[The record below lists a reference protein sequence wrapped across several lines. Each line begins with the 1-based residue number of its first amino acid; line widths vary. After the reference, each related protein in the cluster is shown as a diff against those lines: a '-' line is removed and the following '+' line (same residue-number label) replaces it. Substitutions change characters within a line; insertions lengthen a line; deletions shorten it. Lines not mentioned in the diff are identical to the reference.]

1 MAAITMT
8 SPAVRQPFAPLDAT
22 RIRSLMRSKMNLQN
36 KQNGLVSLAKRQP
49 LADSDSENIDPT
61 AYKSTKRKRSLD
73 DEDDT
78 ENDKAPLKSINLSP
92 LKPMKSSRMAFSIL
106 EDSAP
111 VTPSTPTKSHHAS
124 TPKSAPL
131 KPAGRSPQMKASK
144 PFARRSTVSKNRPE
158 SARKG
163 VSRPF
168 SLAAALSNG
177 KSKSKPAAPAST
189 PKMPMPA
196 SWSFEIYVDSEQE
209 EMTNLMQHSTCVLD
223 ISDDEGKVETVSD
236 HRGKENIP
244 PADAGVV
251 LPRATRSTTASAAAR
266 KATLESDMK
275 DEPRSPL
282 GELNAAD
289 YYGEDCHAFSY
300 EVIYDEEDDVPEKTK
315 VPASTFE
322 FVRPTL
328 HSRSKLSSMSSIDS
342 VLEDVASSVQAEPET
357 KASEIEIWESESAGE
372 EAEAASA

>member
-8 SPAVRQPFAPLDAT
+8 PPAVRQPFAPLDAT
-22 RIRSLMRSKMNLQN
+22 RMRSLMRSKMNFQN
-36 KQNGLVSLAKRQP
+36 KQNGLLSSAKRQP
-49 LADSDSENIDPT
+49 LADSESENIDPT
-61 AYKSTKRKRSLD
+61 AYKSIKRKRSLD

-78 ENDKAPLKSINLSP
+78 ENDKAPLKSLNLSP
-92 LKPMKSSRMAFSIL
+92 IKPMKSSRMAFSIL

-111 VTPSTPTKSHHAS
+111 VTPSTPTKSQHAS

-168 SLAAALSNG
+168 SLAAALFNG
-177 KSKSKPAAPAST
+177 KSKSKQAAPAST

-196 SWSFEIYVDSEQE
+196 SWTFEIYVDSEQE

-251 LPRATRSTTASAAAR
+251 PARATRSSAAAR

-300 EVIYDEEDDVPEKTK
+300 EVVYDDEEDVPEKEKKTA
-315 VPASTFE
+315 VPAFE

-342 VLEDVASSVQAEPET
+342 VLEDAATSAQAEPET
-357 KASEIEIWESESAGE
+357 KTSVIEIWESESAGE